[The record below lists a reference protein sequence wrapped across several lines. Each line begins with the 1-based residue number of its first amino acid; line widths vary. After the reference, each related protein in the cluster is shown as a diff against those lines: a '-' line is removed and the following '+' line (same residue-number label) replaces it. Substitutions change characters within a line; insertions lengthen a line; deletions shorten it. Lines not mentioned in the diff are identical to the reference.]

1 MAGPLEGV
9 KVIELGALV
18 AAPLAA
24 GILADQGASVIK
36 VEPPGQ
42 GDLMRHVG
50 SSRGGMSGLFHVINR
65 GKRSLALDLSDER
78 GKQVL
83 RQLVRGADV
92 VVQNLRPG
100 VVERMGIGW
109 DDLRALNSNLVY
121 LSLSGFG
128 RSGPYAHKRV
138 YDNVIQ
144 TYSGIAGAQT
154 DPRSGEPGFVRQ
166 LVTDKLTGYAGA
178 QAVCAALLA
187 SARGRGGQHV
197 ELSMLDTAIAFL
209 WADAGADLILQ
220 GDGIAHQPGLGSTFA
235 LTRLADGW
243 GSFTPFSDAEFSGA
257 CRALDAPELAQDPEL
272 ATTALRMRN
281 FERWQRAIRDTLA
294 RNAARLTRAEFE
306 KRLDAH
312 DVPHGVV
319 RGLDELHL
327 DPQVIAGR
335 VFVERSHPLAG
346 PLREARAPAFFRGTP
361 AELGG
366 PAPALGQHSA
376 EILTELGLGA
386 RIAELRAAG
395 VVAEASEA

>member
-1 MAGPLEGV
+1 
-9 KVIELGALV
+9 
-18 AAPLAA
+18 
-24 GILADQGASVIK
+24 
-36 VEPPGQ
+36 
-42 GDLMRHVG
+42 MRHVG

-65 GKRSLALDLSDER
+65 GKRSLALNLSDER
-78 GKQVL
+78 GKDVL

-92 VVQNLRPG
+92 VIQNLRPG
-100 VVERMGIGW
+100 VVERMGVGW
-109 DDLRALNSNLVY
+109 DDLSPLNPALVY

-144 TYSGIAGAQT
+144 TYSGIAAAQS

-166 LVTDKLTGYAGA
+166 LVTDKLTGWAGA

-197 ELSMLDTAIAFL
+197 ELSMLETAIAFL
-209 WADAGADLILQ
+209 WADAGSDLILL
-220 GDGIAHQPGLGSTFA
+220 GDGIAHQPGLGSNFT

-243 GSFTPFSDAEFSGA
+243 GSFTPFSDAEFTGS
-257 CRALDAPELAQDPEL
+257 CRALDAPELLEDPEL
-272 ATTALRMRN
+272 ANTALRMRN
-281 FERWQRAIRDTLA
+281 FERWTRAIRDTLA
-294 RNAARLTRAEFE
+294 RNAGQLTRAEFE

-327 DPQVIAGR
+327 DPQVKAGG
-335 VFVERSHPLAG
+335 VFVERTHPLAG
-346 PLREARAPAFFRGTP
+346 LLREPRPPASFRGTP
-361 AELGG
+361 AALGD

-395 VVAEASEA
+395 VVA